1 MAASGCSCFCTM
13 KTLYSFCI
21 VISCLATGCSL
32 TEPLPN
38 NDLEVATR
46 FIHDIQKNDFREAR
60 KLLLSNDTN
69 LQYLDRF
76 ETHFNSKSREE
87 LNQYRDAEIIVNEVS
102 NVNDSVTIVNY
113 SSSFNKAEKNKLKVV
128 RVNGQ
133 WLVDLQYTFS
143 GNL

>member
-1 MAASGCSCFCTM
+1 MKTLISICIIISCLASGCS
-13 KTLYSFCI
+13 
-21 VISCLATGCSL
+21 L
-32 TEPLPN
+32 TDPLPN
-38 NDLEVATR
+38 SDLEVATR

-60 KLLLSNDTN
+60 KLMLSNDTN

-76 ETHFNSKSREE
+76 ETHFNTKSRTE
-87 LNQYRDAEIIVNEVS
+87 LDQFRDAEIIVNEVS
-102 NVNDSVTIVNY
+102 NVSDSVTIVNY
-113 SSSFNKAEKNKLKVV
+113 SNSFNKTEKNKLKVV